1 VTRFAFVAVVVGASL
16 AGCGK
21 QGPPL
26 APFVH
31 IPGAV
36 EPITVRRVGDD
47 IYLSMTVPTVN
58 VDDSTPVDI
67 ARIDVHAYTA
77 RTTPSIRRL
86 LEGGSLVASVKVDDS
101 QSATAAP
108 VAVGAEAPE
117 PGPGDVLIV
126 KDRLTP
132 ENRQPSPEPPDS
144 APRRAPVAAPV
155 PATVAPLRRYY
166 GAVAFSPRGLSG
178 PPQGVFAD
186 VLLTGLPD
194 TPSRLH
200 ATYTDSNLTLTW
212 QPSGGLVGFLLE
224 HPSPLPPPD
233 EDVNRPVSAVERP
246 GSLPPPP
253 TTYNVYREREPDP
266 LTLTVPDP
274 LVGAADA
281 PPVPL
286 NETPITSLSLVDDV
300 QFERVGCYT
309 VRAVRGSGVR
319 AVESE
324 TSEPL
329 CVRAVDVFAP
339 LPPRSL
345 AAVPSENAVS
355 LIWELNDEPDLAG
368 YLVLRGKPG
377 DATLHALTQT
387 PVAEPRYRDASVTP
401 GVNYV
406 YAVVAVDSRLPA
418 PDVSAESTRVEEMA
432 R

>member
-1 VTRFAFVAVVVGASL
+1 MTRFAFVAVVLGASL

-36 EPITVRRVGDD
+36 EPITVRRVGDE

-178 PPQGVFAD
+178 PPQSVFAD
-186 VLLTGLPD
+186 VVLTGLPD

-200 ATYTDSNLTLTW
+200 ATYTASNLTLTW

-224 HPSPLPPPD
+224 RSSPLAPPD

-253 TTYNVYREREPDP
+253 TTYNVYLERAPDP
-266 LTLTVPDP
+266 LTLTVRDP
-274 LVGAADA
+274 LVGAVDA
-281 PPVPL
+281 PPAPL
-286 NETPITSLSLVDDV
+286 NETPITTLSLIDDV
-300 QFERVGCYT
+300 QFERVGCYS

-324 TSEPL
+324 TSEQL
-329 CVRAVDVFAP
+329 CVKAVDVFPP

-345 AAVPSENAVS
+345 TAVPSENAVS
-355 LIWELNDEPDLAG
+355 LIWELNDELDLAG

-377 DATLHALTQT
+377 DATLLALTQT

-418 PDVSAESTRVEEMA
+418 PNVSAESTRVVEMA